1 MAMQSG
7 FIKRIRDIMRMDAG
21 INGDA
26 QRIEQMVWM
35 LFLKV
40 YDAKEDDW
48 ELNED
53 DYESIIPEDLR
64 WRNWAKAD
72 ENGHAMTGDKLLN
85 FVNNTLFPVLK
96 GNDVK
101 EGDTIIYKGIH
112 VTPDTPVKKAIVKST
127 FEDAN
132 NYMKDGVYLRQ
143 VIDVIDEIEFDDVKE
158 SHAFGFVYEEI
169 LRELQ
174 SAGSSGEFY
183 TPRAVTEF
191 MALMIKPQLGEKMAD
206 FACGTGGFITSWLGQ
221 LSKQVTD
228 TTAQKQLDDS
238 IYGIEK
244 KPFPYL
250 LCVTNM
256 LLHDIEV
263 PNIYHMNSLK
273 HNLLDYTDE
282 DKFDVIL
289 MNPPYGGHTE
299 GYKKAFIEKSEAE
312 TIFGRSVFCYFGPD
326 RYEKPAWMGKRY
338 YQQDEDI
345 HPSIRERWQGQLRKP
360 ITVHDVNDQ
369 TLQWLLDIIAD
380 SRCDI
385 IQEGNQLLVE
395 HADMGSLLL
404 QGAARKNVENIMT
417 EILGKNVYF
426 GLNYR
431 NRGKSRF
438 NICNR
443 KNTSVLIPSLDALST
458 GQSAL
463 FNMFA
468 TIVRY
473 SDDNN
478 INNSITLSQI
488 EGVVIID
495 EVELHL
501 HSNLQRNTL
510 PKLMKLFPKVQFVI
524 TTHSP
529 LFLLGLEEV
538 YGTNGFEIHEMP
550 NGDCIS
556 AEAFSE
562 FQKAYAFYS
571 ETKKHQTEI
580 KEAINTHTAKPL
592 VITEGA
598 TDWKHMKAAF
608 AKLSQCPEN
617 IEAYKNLSFDFL
629 EYEPEQSTKDGVLK
643 IQMSNTQLTSMCK
656 HFASIPQP
664 RKLIFI
670 ADADDTSTNKELGSE
685 AGFKAWGNNVY
696 SFTIPVPAHRADTP
710 KICIEHYYSDNDI
723 KTQVEINGVQRRI
736 YMGNEFDSVGI
747 SVDGQL
753 CCVDRNSCG
762 PDKIRIIDGTSD
774 KRVFC
779 IQGDRKTNLAL
790 PKMEFADRVLGNSPE
805 YSNIDFSSFSLIFDL
820 VKQICEHTP
829 AEGLQ

>member
-1 MAMQSG
+1 MTILGKKQMSEEDIKLNYITPVILDGWKGHVTMETKITDGRINISGNIVARSKPKFADYMLYLNDGKPIAVVEAKDNNHSVSHGLQQAMTYAQ
-7 FIKRIRDIMRMDAG
+7 MMDLPFAYSS
-21 INGDA
+21 NGDA
-26 QRIEQMVWM
+26 FYEHDFLTGQEQQIALEQFPTQEM
-35 LFLKV
+35 LVARYYAELHSGKGISDMEKKINVVSITFPFDESENPKPVIIVGENGTGKTTLLSNVVDSLYELAEKAFNDV
-40 YDAKEDDW
+40 TKSDSGSGHQYFKAISPSEIQIGKE
-48 ELNED
+48 
-53 DYESIIPEDLR
+53 YMCSIIEYTCPRNPTYSIGYVMKCGSVSADLI
-64 WRNWAKAD
+64 KS
-72 ENGHAMTGDKLLN
+72 
-85 FVNNTLFPVLK
+85 
-96 GNDVK
+96 GNSFCAN
-101 EGDTIIYKGIH
+101 
-112 VTPDTPVKKAIVKST
+112 KKVSW
-127 FEDAN
+127 
-132 NYMKDGVYLRQ
+132 KD
-143 VIDVIDEIEFDDVKE
+143 
-158 SHAFGFVYEEI
+158 
-169 LRELQ
+169 
-174 SAGSSGEFY
+174 
-183 TPRAVTEF
+183 
-191 MALMIKPQLGEKMAD
+191 
-206 FACGTGGFITSWLGQ
+206 
-221 LSKQVTD
+221 
-228 TTAQKQLDDS
+228 
-238 IYGIEK
+238 
-244 KPFPYL
+244 
-250 LCVTNM
+250 
-256 LLHDIEV
+256 
-263 PNIYHMNSLK
+263 
-273 HNLLDYTDE
+273 
-282 DKFDVIL
+282 
-289 MNPPYGGHTE
+289 TE

-360 ITVHDVNDQ
+360 ITVHDVNEQ

-385 IQEGNQLLVE
+385 VQKGDQLLVE
-395 HADMGSLLL
+395 HIDMGSLLL
-404 QGAARKNVENIMT
+404 QGTARRNVENIMT
-417 EILGKNVYF
+417 EILDKNVYF

-438 NICNR
+438 NICDT
-443 KNTSVLIPSLDALST
+443 KNNSVLIPSLDSLST

-463 FNMFA
+463 FNIFA

-473 SDDNN
+473 SEDNN

-538 YGTNGFEIHEMP
+538 YGANGFEIHEMP

-571 ETKKHQTEI
+571 ATKKHQAEI
-580 KEAINTHTAKPL
+580 KDAINTHTAKPL

-608 AKLSQCPEN
+608 SKLSQCPEN
-617 IEAYKNLSFDFL
+617 VEAYRSLDFDFL
-629 EYEPEQSTKDGVLK
+629 EYEPEQSTKEGALK

-685 AGFKAWGNNVY
+685 SGFKVWGNNVY
-696 SFTIPVPAHRADTP
+696 SFTIPVPAHRTDTP

-805 YSNIDFSSFSLIFDL
+805 YSNIDFSSFSLIFDIIN
-820 VKQICEHTP
+820 KICD
-829 AEGLQ
+829 Q

>member
-1 MAMQSG
+1 MYLKRLSAVNMGPINDVSITFPFEESG
-7 FIKRIRDIMRMDAG
+7 NPKPVIIVG
-21 INGDA
+21 ENGTGKTTLLSNVVDSLYELA
-26 QRIEQMVWM
+26 EKAFTDVTESDGGSGHQYFKAISPSEIQIG
-35 LFLKV
+35 
-40 YDAKEDDW
+40 KEY
-48 ELNED
+48 LC
-53 DYESIIPEDLR
+53 SIIEYTCPRNPTYSIGYVMKCGSVSDDLI
-64 WRNWAKAD
+64 KS
-72 ENGHAMTGDKLLN
+72 
-85 FVNNTLFPVLK
+85 
-96 GNDVK
+96 GNSFCANKKVSWK
-101 EGDTIIYKGIH
+101 DT
-112 VTPDTPVKKAIVKST
+112 D
-127 FEDAN
+127 
-132 NYMKDGVYLRQ
+132 
-143 VIDVIDEIEFDDVKE
+143 
-158 SHAFGFVYEEI
+158 
-169 LRELQ
+169 
-174 SAGSSGEFY
+174 
-183 TPRAVTEF
+183 
-191 MALMIKPQLGEKMAD
+191 
-206 FACGTGGFITSWLGQ
+206 C
-221 LSKQVTD
+221 
-228 TTAQKQLDDS
+228 
-238 IYGIEK
+238 
-244 KPFPYL
+244 
-250 LCVTNM
+250 
-256 LLHDIEV
+256 
-263 PNIYHMNSLK
+263 
-273 HNLLDYTDE
+273 
-282 DKFDVIL
+282 
-289 MNPPYGGHTE
+289 
-299 GYKKAFIEKSEAE
+299 YKKAFIEKSEAE

-326 RYEKPAWMGKRY
+326 RYEKPAWMGERY
-338 YQQDEDI
+338 YQQDDDI

-360 ITVHDVNDQ
+360 ITVHDVNEQ

-385 IQEGNQLLVE
+385 VQKGNQLLVE
-395 HADMGSLLL
+395 HANMSSLLL
-404 QGAARKNVENIMT
+404 QGAARRNVENIMT

-438 NICNR
+438 NICDS
-443 KNTSVLIPSLDALST
+443 KNNSVLIPSLDSLST

-473 SDDNN
+473 SEDNN

-538 YGTNGFEIHEMP
+538 YGANGFEIHEMP

-571 ETKKHQTEI
+571 ETKKHQAEI
-580 KEAINTHTAKPL
+580 KDAINTHTAKPL

-617 IEAYKNLSFDFL
+617 VEAYRSLDFDFL
-629 EYEPEQSTKDGVLK
+629 EYEPEQSTKEGALK

-670 ADADDTSTNKELGSE
+670 ADADDATTNKELGSE
-685 AGFKAWGNNVY
+685 SVFKAWGNNVY
-696 SFTIPVPAHRADTP
+696 SFSIPVPAHRADTP
-710 KICIEHYYSDNDI
+710 KICIEHYYPDNDI

-736 YMGNEFDSVGI
+736 YMGNEFDSIGI

-774 KRVFC
+774 KRVFR
-779 IQGDRKTNLAL
+779 IQGDRETNLAL

-820 VKQICEHTP
+820 IKQICDHIPIE
-829 AEGLQ
+829 

>member
-1 MAMQSG
+1 MYLKRLSAVNMGPINDVSITFPFEESG
-7 FIKRIRDIMRMDAG
+7 NPKPVIIVG
-21 INGDA
+21 ENGTGKTTLLSNVVDSLYELA
-26 QRIEQMVWM
+26 EKAFNDVTKSDGGSGHQYFKAISPSEIQIG
-35 LFLKV
+35 
-40 YDAKEDDW
+40 KE
-48 ELNED
+48 
-53 DYESIIPEDLR
+53 YMCSIIEYTCPRNPTYSIGYVMKCGSVPADLIKSSNNFCASKKVS
-64 WRNWAKAD
+64 WKD
-72 ENGHAMTGDKLLN
+72 TEN
-85 FVNNTLFPVLK
+85 
-96 GNDVK
+96 
-101 EGDTIIYKGIH
+101 
-112 VTPDTPVKKAIVKST
+112 
-127 FEDAN
+127 
-132 NYMKDGVYLRQ
+132 
-143 VIDVIDEIEFDDVKE
+143 
-158 SHAFGFVYEEI
+158 
-169 LRELQ
+169 
-174 SAGSSGEFY
+174 
-183 TPRAVTEF
+183 
-191 MALMIKPQLGEKMAD
+191 
-206 FACGTGGFITSWLGQ
+206 
-221 LSKQVTD
+221 
-228 TTAQKQLDDS
+228 
-238 IYGIEK
+238 
-244 KPFPYL
+244 
-250 LCVTNM
+250 
-256 LLHDIEV
+256 
-263 PNIYHMNSLK
+263 
-273 HNLLDYTDE
+273 
-282 DKFDVIL
+282 
-289 MNPPYGGHTE
+289 
-299 GYKKAFIEKSEAE
+299 YKKAFIEKPEAE
-312 TIFGRSVFCYFGPD
+312 MIFGRSVFCYFGPD
-326 RYEKPAWMGKRY
+326 RYEKPAWMGKKY

-345 HPSIRERWQGQLRKP
+345 HPSIRERWQGQLCKP

-380 SRCDI
+380 SRCDVV
-385 IQEGNQLLVE
+385 QKGNQLVVE
-395 HADMGSLLL
+395 HIDMGGLLL
-404 QGAARKNVENIMT
+404 QGTARRNVENIMT
-417 EILGKNVYF
+417 EILDKNVYF

-438 NICNR
+438 NICDT
-443 KNTSVLIPSLDALST
+443 KNNSVLIPSLDSLST

-473 SDDNN
+473 SEDNN

-538 YGTNGFEIHEMP
+538 YGANGFEIHEMP

-571 ETKKHQTEI
+571 ETKKHQAEI
-580 KEAINTHTAKPL
+580 KDAINTHTAKPL

-608 AKLSQCPEN
+608 SKLSQCPEN
-617 IEAYKNLSFDFL
+617 LEAYRSLDFDFL
-629 EYEPEQSTKDGVLK
+629 EYEPEQSTKEGVLK

-670 ADADDTSTNKELGSE
+670 ADADDTTTNKELGSE
-685 AGFKAWGNNVY
+685 SGFKAWGNNVY
-696 SFTIPVPAHRADTP
+696 SFSIPVPPHRTDTP

-723 KTQVEINGVQRRI
+723 RTQVDINGVQRRI

-747 SVDGQL
+747 SLDGQL
-753 CCVDRNSCG
+753 FCVDRNSCG

-790 PKMEFADRVLGNSPE
+790 PKMEFADRVLGKSPE
-805 YSNIDFSSFSLIFDL
+805 YSNIDFSSFSLIFEL
-820 VKQICEHTP
+820 IKKICDHIPTE
-829 AEGLQ
+829 

>member
-1 MAMQSG
+1 MY
-7 FIKRIRDIMRMDAG
+7 IKRLSA
-21 INGDA
+21 INMGPINVVSITFPFDESENPKPVIIVGENGTGKTTLLSNVVDSLYELA
-26 QRIEQMVWM
+26 EKAFNDVTKSDSGSGHQYFKAISPSEIQIG
-35 LFLKV
+35 
-40 YDAKEDDW
+40 KE
-48 ELNED
+48 
-53 DYESIIPEDLR
+53 YMCSIIEYTCPRNPTYSIGYVMKCGSVSADLI
-64 WRNWAKAD
+64 KS
-72 ENGHAMTGDKLLN
+72 
-85 FVNNTLFPVLK
+85 
-96 GNDVK
+96 GNSFCAN
-101 EGDTIIYKGIH
+101 
-112 VTPDTPVKKAIVKST
+112 KKVSW
-127 FEDAN
+127 
-132 NYMKDGVYLRQ
+132 KD
-143 VIDVIDEIEFDDVKE
+143 
-158 SHAFGFVYEEI
+158 
-169 LRELQ
+169 
-174 SAGSSGEFY
+174 
-183 TPRAVTEF
+183 
-191 MALMIKPQLGEKMAD
+191 
-206 FACGTGGFITSWLGQ
+206 
-221 LSKQVTD
+221 
-228 TTAQKQLDDS
+228 
-238 IYGIEK
+238 
-244 KPFPYL
+244 
-250 LCVTNM
+250 
-256 LLHDIEV
+256 
-263 PNIYHMNSLK
+263 
-273 HNLLDYTDE
+273 
-282 DKFDVIL
+282 
-289 MNPPYGGHTE
+289 TE

-360 ITVHDVNDQ
+360 ITVHDVNEQ

-385 IQEGNQLLVE
+385 VQKGDQLLVE
-395 HADMGSLLL
+395 HIDMGSLLL
-404 QGAARKNVENIMT
+404 QGTARRNVENIMT
-417 EILGKNVYF
+417 EILDKNVYF

-438 NICNR
+438 NICDT
-443 KNTSVLIPSLDALST
+443 KNNSVLIPSLDSLST

-463 FNMFA
+463 FNIFA

-473 SDDNN
+473 SEDNN

-538 YGTNGFEIHEMP
+538 YGANGFEIHEMP
-550 NGDCIS
+550 
-556 AEAFSE
+556 
-562 FQKAYAFYS
+562 
-571 ETKKHQTEI
+571 
-580 KEAINTHTAKPL
+580 
-592 VITEGA
+592 
-598 TDWKHMKAAF
+598 
-608 AKLSQCPEN
+608 
-617 IEAYKNLSFDFL
+617 
-629 EYEPEQSTKDGVLK
+629 
-643 IQMSNTQLTSMCK
+643 
-656 HFASIPQP
+656 
-664 RKLIFI
+664 
-670 ADADDTSTNKELGSE
+670 
-685 AGFKAWGNNVY
+685 NVY
-696 SFTIPVPAHRADTP
+696 SFTIPVPAHRTDTP

-805 YSNIDFSSFSLIFDL
+805 YSNIDFSSFSLIFDIIN
-820 VKQICEHTP
+820 KICD
-829 AEGLQ
+829 Q